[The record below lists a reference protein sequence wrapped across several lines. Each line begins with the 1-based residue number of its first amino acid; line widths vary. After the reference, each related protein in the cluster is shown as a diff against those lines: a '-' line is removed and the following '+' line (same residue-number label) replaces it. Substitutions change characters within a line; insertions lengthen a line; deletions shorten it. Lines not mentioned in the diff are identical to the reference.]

1 MNKKISIL
9 GCGWLGKAL
18 ATELVKKGYN
28 VNGSTTSPSKSSDL
42 RSNGINPFIV
52 DIEDKNLEIS
62 DFLKADVLV
71 IAITSKN
78 LESFKN
84 LIAEI
89 EKSKLRKV
97 VFVSSTSVYPNTND
111 VVTEATETLSTPLAA
126 IEQLFSSNSSLEST
140 IIRFG
145 GLFGYDRKPGN
156 FFKPGKAID
165 NPEGF
170 VNFIHRDDCI
180 QIITQVMEQN
190 AWNETFNAC
199 SPSHPTRRAFYTKE
213 RQKLGKTDITFNEQS
228 ENDYKIVSSQKLMNM
243 LNYAFRC
250 KDLISGASE

>member
-1 MNKKISIL
+1 MNKEISLL

-78 LESFKN
+78 LESFRN

-89 EKSKLRKV
+89 EKSILGKV

-111 VVTEATETLSTPLAA
+111 VVTEATETLNTPLTA

-180 QIITQVMEQN
+180 EIIAQVIQQN

-199 SPSHPTRRAFYTKE
+199 SPSHPSRRAFYTNE
-213 RQKLGKTDITFNEQS
+213 FRKLGKTTIGFNEQS
-228 ENDYKIVSSQKLMNM
+228 ENHYKIVSSQKLMDL
-243 LNYAFRC
+243 LNYTF
-250 KDLISGASE
+250 KYDDLMTGNI